1 VSTPPRVLLVST
13 GSELV
18 PAPAPLRHGQIYDA
32 NCLITLPEQFTDAGR
47 GDEVDI
53 LLLHREE

>member
-1 VSTPPRVLLVST
+1 MST